1 MAIKLMKV
9 GVSAGLGGLDILTE
23 YVDEKKAYT
32 KSFQKVT
39 DWARILYVGGG
50 YLANS
55 QRWVGDDVSETAVL
69 AGLPLLEKSIKG
81 AVHEYVLKPMGL
93 NQGRM
98 GLKLK
103 TPGRTP
109 GRTPG
114 APTGSVR
121 WG

>member
-1 MAIKLMKV
+1 M
-9 GVSAGLGGLDILTE
+9 DILTE

-81 AVHEYVLKPMGL
+81 AVHEYVLKPMGR

-103 TPGRTP
+103 TPGRTS
-109 GRTPG
+109 G